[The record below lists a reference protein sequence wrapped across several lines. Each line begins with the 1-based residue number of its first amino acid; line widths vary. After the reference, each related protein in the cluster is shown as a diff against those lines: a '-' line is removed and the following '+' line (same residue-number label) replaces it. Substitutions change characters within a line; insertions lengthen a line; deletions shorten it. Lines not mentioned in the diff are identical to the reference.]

1 MIVKHKFQPNPNNI
15 KNERLF
21 ITLSFIIS
29 FIIDFIWIMIHKNKN
44 VYLSILL
51 SWIEIIIK
59 IPAFFIVLVMWLG
72 SNKTIF
78 KDNNDNFEK
87 LDEEE

>member
-1 MIVKHKFQPNPNNI
+1 MKHKFQPNPNNI

-21 ITLSFIIS
+21 MSLSFIIS
-29 FIIDFIWIMIHKNKN
+29 FIIDFIWIVIYKKKNIN
-44 VYLSILL
+44 LSILL

-59 IPAFFIVLVMWLG
+59 IPVFFIVLVMWLG

>member
-1 MIVKHKFQPNPNNI
+1 VFY
-15 KNERLF
+15 
-21 ITLSFIIS
+21 
-29 FIIDFIWIMIHKNKN
+29 KNKN
-44 VYLSILL
+44 VNLFILL

-59 IPAFFIVLVMWLG
+59 IPVFFIVLVMWLG
-72 SNKTIF
+72 SNKTFF